1 METVIESHSSSH
13 NFVPQSTTAS
23 RWLRHYRAN
32 RLNRPE
38 PDWNLPCSL
47 PDELRARLG
56 RSLSHF
62 QLGETGGGT
71 FLFKEASRQCDADDL
86 EALDLFVKEEAEHA
100 RLLACLVRRLGGKLV
115 KRHWTHRLFKL
126 ARRAG
131 GFHFEIQMLLT
142 AEIVGTVYYEM
153 VNQGAQDVPLNAA
166 IGLMLRDEASHVA
179 FHLDRL
185 KARWRDWLPLERTA
199 WEVQF
204 QVLIL
209 AALRAAWLDHGG
221 CLRDLGFTWEDF
233 QRRARRAT
241 IGFLDGLRSAGC
253 PRQATLATA

>member
-1 METVIESHSSSH
+1 MRPLTNDRPKPLIEVRGKALIDH
-13 NFVPQSTTAS
+13 AID
-23 RWLRHYRAN
+23 
-32 RLNRPE
+32 RLVQAGVTMIVVNAYYHADKLKEHLAKRRDVE
-38 PDWNLPCSL
+38 IQISEEGEVL
-47 PDELRARLG
+47 LG
-56 RSLSHF
+56 
-62 QLGETGGGT
+62 TGGGI
-71 FLFKEASRQCDADDL
+71 FKVLSKFGGEPF
-86 EALDLFVKEEAEHA
+86 FVHNSDSIWVEG
-100 RLLACLVRRLGGKLV
+100 CG
-115 KRHWTHRLFKL
+115 
-126 ARRAG
+126 RA
-131 GFHFEIQMLLT
+131 
-142 AEIVGTVYYEM
+142 
-153 VNQGAQDVPLNAA
+153 
-166 IGLMLRDEASHVA
+166 
-179 FHLDRL
+179 LDRL